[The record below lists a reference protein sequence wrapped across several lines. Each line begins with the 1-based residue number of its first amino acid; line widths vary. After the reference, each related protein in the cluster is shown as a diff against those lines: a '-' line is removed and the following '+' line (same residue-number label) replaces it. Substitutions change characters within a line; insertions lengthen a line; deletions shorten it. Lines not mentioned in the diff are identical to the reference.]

1 MAEGVLRKFLPVVA
15 ANVLFCAAPA
25 VAEPVNLSS
34 DCIETPANAEGFAL
48 ARGIVDTMLPP
59 DQQNQMMHQL
69 LIAFN
74 GQMHAALLDK
84 SDVSDP
90 KLQAIFDKFT
100 ASVPDRVMPVVS
112 KHLPAIKQA
121 MACAYTHTFAIEELR
136 SINQFAL
143 SPAGRH
149 YFGASMSMMSDPA
162 IAAENGLYLSDIKS
176 LMEVMKGELMQEISA
191 YYISKPSPARAKK
204 KSGR

>member
-1 MAEGVLRKFLPVVA
+1 MKKLFPLVA
-15 ANVLFCAAPA
+15 ASVTFWALPAA
-25 VAEPVNLSS
+25 AEPVNQSN

-59 DQQNQMMHQL
+59 DQQDQMMHQL

-84 SDVSDP
+84 ADVSDP

-112 KHLPAIKQA
+112 KHLPAIKQS
-121 MACAYTHTFAIEELR
+121 MACAYTHKFAIEELR
-136 SINQFAL
+136 SISQFAL

-162 IAAENGLYLSDIKS
+162 IATENGLYLTDIKS
-176 LMEVMKGELMQEISA
+176 LMEVMKAELMQELSA
-191 YYISKPSPARAKK
+191 YYDSKPKSAGGKK

>member
-1 MAEGVLRKFLPVVA
+1 MRKFLPVVA
-15 ANVLFCAAPA
+15 ASVFFCAAPA
-25 VAEPVNLSS
+25 AADAVNLAS

-48 ARGIVDTMLPP
+48 ARGIVDTILPP
-59 DQQNQMMHQL
+59 DQQDQMMHQL

-84 SDVSDP
+84 TDVSDP

-100 ASVPDRVMPVVS
+100 ASVPDRVMPMVS
-112 KHLPAIKQA
+112 KHLPAIKQS
-121 MACAYTHTFAIEELR
+121 MACAYTHKFAIEELR
-136 SINQFAL
+136 SISQFAL

-162 IAAENGLYLSDIKS
+162 IATENGLYLSDIKS
-176 LMEVMKGELMQEISA
+176 LMEVMKGELMKELSV
-191 YYISKPSPARAKK
+191 YHDSKPKSAGSRK